1 MTTEPTDTPVNP
13 SYPPAPLMER
23 IKALI
28 GDLARPFAII
38 GTTIGFNV
46 ALIRIAEKL
55 GPDASAAAIF
65 IGAAGGIL
73 ATLYGA
79 KSWEQAQVGKHAA
92 TVEVAKATSTT
103 STEPP
108 K

>member
-1 MTTEPTDTPVNP
+1 MTEPTDTPINP
-13 SYPPAPLMER
+13 AYPPAPMMER
-23 IKALI
+23 VKALV

-38 GTTIGFNV
+38 GTTIGFNTALVTV
-46 ALIRIAEKL
+46 AQKL

-79 KSWEQAQVGKHAA
+79 KAWEAVQGGKHTASVEIAKVA
-92 TVEVAKATSTT
+92 TTNPETT
-103 STEPP
+103 